1 MTGFRASPM
10 RRRVCV
16 SCQTKFVPKRLD
28 AVTCSNRCRMAEHRK
43 RDAKAKAEALFKTRE
58 QITHNAWD
66 NYWHL
71 EHYQEWATIMSA
83 EAERKGL
90 KHVRFIGTGKG
101 ILAVEGLTNQ
111 GQVDDPPWGPP
122 ILTRE
127 IEHNPV
133 NPEAGDPEVIEAV
146 VEALKSETL
155 GGSFVQREYEKEC
168 RALLKGA
175 VRRIALFA
183 YDPDW
188 RNSSVPVGGWPSLPS
203 FSWDDDRDD
212 VADDGGDFNS
222 DTKDLLAGG
231 GYHTFKA

>member
-1 MTGFRASPM
+1 M

-90 KHVRFIGTGKG
+90 K
-101 ILAVEGLTNQ
+101 Q
-111 GQVDDPPWGPP
+111 
-122 ILTRE
+122 
-127 IEHNPV
+127 
-133 NPEAGDPEVIEAV
+133 
-146 VEALKSETL
+146 
-155 GGSFVQREYEKEC
+155 
-168 RALLKGA
+168 
-175 VRRIALFA
+175 
-183 YDPDW
+183 
-188 RNSSVPVGGWPSLPS
+188 
-203 FSWDDDRDD
+203 
-212 VADDGGDFNS
+212 S
-222 DTKDLLAGG
+222 DS
-231 GYHTFKA
+231 